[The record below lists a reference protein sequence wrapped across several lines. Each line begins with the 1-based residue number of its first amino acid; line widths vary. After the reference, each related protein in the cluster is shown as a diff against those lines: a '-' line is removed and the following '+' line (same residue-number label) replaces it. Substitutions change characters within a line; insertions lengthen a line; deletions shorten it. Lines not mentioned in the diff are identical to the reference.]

1 MQRGVVGTESR
12 LRVSWVLTP
21 KSAQLYSP
29 VLQLS
34 VVETDL
40 DTDTSV
46 DQADQSSGHSDEV
59 TGSSVRGAGVTS
71 DISDETTSNNEG
83 RLSSDDTERVHSV
96 DNVKHGLST
105 VSISTVGRKI
115 SLTVMFLLISPP
127 LITFQVMGML

>member
-1 MQRGVVGTESR
+1 
-12 LRVSWVLTP
+12 VLTP

-59 TGSSVRGAGVTS
+59 TGSSVRGASVTS
-71 DISDETTSNNEG
+71 DIGDETTSNNEG
-83 RLSSDDTERVHSV
+83 GLSSDDTEGVHSV

-105 VSISTVGRKI
+105 VSMSTVGRKI

>member
-12 LRVSWVLTP
+12 LRVSWVLIP